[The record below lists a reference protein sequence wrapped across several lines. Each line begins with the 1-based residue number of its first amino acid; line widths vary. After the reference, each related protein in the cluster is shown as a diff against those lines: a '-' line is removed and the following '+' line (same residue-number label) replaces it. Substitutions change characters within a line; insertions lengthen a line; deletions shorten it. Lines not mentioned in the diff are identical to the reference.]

1 MAPCILFID
10 NNPDIRQQVEAL
22 LESHGFEVVLAS
34 NASQAFNLLSQT
46 AVDAI
51 VCDLLALEPDGL
63 DFIRQIQTEQALSE
77 LPVVLISTTGLGEE
91 NPATGSEAV
100 PSTSKHQLIR
110 ALDAALLVSNSAL
123 PKVE

>member
-10 NNPDIRQQVEAL
+10 DNPDIRQQVETL
-22 LESHGFEVVLAS
+22 LESHGHEVVLAA
-34 NASQAFNLLSQT
+34 NASQAFSLLSQT

-77 LPVVLISTTGLGEE
+77 LPVVLISTAGLGEE
-91 NPATGSEAV
+91 NLATGSGAV

-110 ALDAALLVSNSAL
+110 ALDAALLVSNSPL

>member
-10 NNPDIRQQVEAL
+10 GNPVIRQQVEAL
-22 LESHGFEVVLAS
+22 LESHGFEVVLAA
-34 NASQAFNLLSQT
+34 NASQAFILLSQT

-63 DFIRQIQTEQALSE
+63 DFIRQIQTVQALSE
-77 LPVVLISTTGLGEE
+77 LPVVLISTAGLGEE
-91 NPATGSEAV
+91 NPATDSEAV
-100 PSTSKHQLIR
+100 PSTPKRQLIR
-110 ALDAALLVSNSAL
+110 ALDAALLVSNSSL